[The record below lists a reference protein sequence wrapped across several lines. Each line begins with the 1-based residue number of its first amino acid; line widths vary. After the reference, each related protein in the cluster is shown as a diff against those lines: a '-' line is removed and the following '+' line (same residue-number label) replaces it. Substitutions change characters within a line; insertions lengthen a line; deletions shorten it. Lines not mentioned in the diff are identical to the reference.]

1 MIQILPI
8 SLRYDQRLF
17 RRRLASVPHANRNI
31 FIRNRFV
38 QVRNECDYV
47 FFSKE
52 APKSYFG
59 NLLKFIRIISENVS
73 VSYPDFQKE

>member
-1 MIQILPI
+1 MMIQILPI

-47 FFSKE
+47 FFFKRG
-52 APKSYFG
+52 AQ
-59 NLLKFIRIISENVS
+59 II
-73 VSYPDFQKE
+73 FW